1 MCVIDVFVTYACVK
15 PLTDRKAKTVL
26 NGFIE
31 IVNKSKFK
39 PNELWFDKQ
48 RESYNYL
55 IQKWLDDYVLMYL
68 TYNESKSVVAERF
81 IRTLK
86 GKIYKQ
92 MKDNDSS
99 SYHGYL
105 NNLVDECNNSYHH
118 RSIGKKPIHANCS
131 ACLNKSNG
139 IIKLLNL
146 NWWSSQDY

>member
-1 MCVIDVFVTYACVK
+1 MCVIDVFATYACVK

-81 IRTLK
+81 IRTW
-86 GKIYKQ
+86 
-92 MKDNDSS
+92 
-99 SYHGYL
+99 
-105 NNLVDECNNSYHH
+105 NL
-118 RSIGKKPIHANCS
+118 
-131 ACLNKSNG
+131 
-139 IIKLLNL
+139 
-146 NWWSSQDY
+146 